1 MLISASPMP
10 PEAYTTYLATAQED
24 SPCDVSELDP
34 PDNPLTPAFCEALG
48 RTQGLGESPKIGR
61 IPRSLFR
68 IPPLHR
74 IRQGPR
80 VREITAPHM
89 QQEARSDGHRLSRLQ
104 PPRPRDERGNAGSV
118 AEPEQ
123 VVAPR
128 RHEEWISGD
137 HGISNCVFAPRRSHD
152 PHAGVHRRRRE
163 MRAIR
168 LRMLDQRR

>member
-68 IPPLHR
+68 IPPPHR
-74 IRQGPR
+74 IRQRPR
-80 VREITAPHM
+80 AREITTPHI
-89 QQEARSDGHRLSRLQ
+89 QQEARSDGHRLSRVER
-104 PPRPRDERGNAGSV
+104 PRPGDECGDAGRV
-118 AEPEQ
+118 AQPKKI
-123 VVAPR
+123 VAPR
-128 RHEEWISGD
+128 RHQLRISGEQ
-137 HGISNCVFAPRRSHD
+137 GI
-152 PHAGVHRRRRE
+152 
-163 MRAIR
+163 
-168 LRMLDQRR
+168 